1 MQFIHLDKLIIA
13 DTVSIIFDVMQHEKL
28 LETCVCINFGI

>member
-1 MQFIHLDKLIIA
+1 MQFIHLYKLVIA

-28 LETCVCINFGI
+28 LETCVSIDSGI